1 MADVTQSA
9 ILFVKNLS
17 VSFGESQVISD
28 LSFDVTPGRTL
39 AIVGESGSG
48 KSVTSQS
55 IMRLADI
62 GGARYT
68 SGKILYTNQ
77 GNTLDLLALSQE
89 QMLRVRGKEIAMI
102 FQEPMTS
109 LNPVFTIGDQL
120 SEALLLHEKL
130 TKAEAMAESE
140 RLLELVRMPDAH
152 DMLAR
157 YPHQLSGGMRQRV
170 MIAMA
175 LACKPKVL
183 IADEPTTALDV
194 TIQAQILSII
204 ADLQK
209 SLNMAV
215 IFITHDMGV
224 VAEIADDV
232 VVMWQGNKVEQ
243 GEVKQLFAA
252 PKHPYTQALLSAV
265 PKLGSMVGRAN
276 PYQFPVTVM
285 RDNQL
290 VSIGAEVEQNTARYD
305 QEPLLQVNDLVTQFI
320 TKKNF
325 WGRAT
330 HKVHAVES
338 VSFNIYP
345 GETLSLVGESG
356 SGKSTIGRTIQQ
368 LQQATSGSICFE
380 GRQLDRLSPQEQ
392 HRLKRDVQYIFQDP
406 FASLD
411 PRKTVGFSIAEPIRT
426 HHLIRDEKAIQAR
439 VAQLLERVGLQAE
452 HAKRYPHE
460 FSGGQRQRICIARA
474 LASEPKL
481 IIADEALSALDVS
494 IQAQIINLFM
504 ELQQEFGIAY
514 LFISHDMAVVEKM
527 SHRVAVLYLG
537 QIVELGKRAQ
547 VFDSPTHPYTQKLLS
562 AVPVA
567 DPTQRK
573 QHLLINGDIPS
584 PVHEVGYQP
593 PQLEYTQVSEGHYV
607 ASVPKDGA
615 FYNLQN
621 GEYFNDEAKTMA

>member
-9 ILFVKNLS
+9 ILSVKNLS

-68 SGKILYTNQ
+68 SGKILYTHQ

-89 QMLRVRGKEIAMI
+89 QMLQVRGKEIAMI

-426 HHLIRDEKAIQAR
+426 HNLIRDEKAIQAR

-573 QHLLINGDIPS
+573 EHLLINGDIPS

>member
-9 ILFVKNLS
+9 ILSVKNLS

-68 SGKILYTNQ
+68 SGEILYTHQ

-89 QMLRVRGKEIAMI
+89 QMLQVRGKEIAMI

-130 TKAEAMAESE
+130 TKAQAMAESE

-232 VVMWQGNKVEQ
+232 VVMWKGNKVEQ

-573 QHLLINGDIPS
+573 EHLLINGDIPS

>member
-9 ILFVKNLS
+9 ILSVKNLS

-68 SGKILYTNQ
+68 SGKILYTHQ

-89 QMLRVRGKEIAMI
+89 QMLQVRGKEIAMI

-140 RLLELVRMPDAH
+140 RLLELVRMPDAR
-152 DMLAR
+152 DMLVR

-426 HHLIRDEKAIQAR
+426 HNLIRDEKAIQAR

-573 QHLLINGDIPS
+573 EHLLINGDIPS